1 MSTRTEQTLTPLD
14 IAEGYQQIYHAI
26 HGRTPHVL
34 HMGGYWYKV
43 NGEIVHR
50 TTLIQ
55 EITRLRELRRQQYKQ
70 KLDGNVLSRLIRKLR
85 AV

>member
-1 MSTRTEQTLTPLD
+1 
-14 IAEGYQQIYHAI
+14 
-26 HGRTPHVL
+26 
-34 HMGGYWYKV
+34 MGGYWYKV